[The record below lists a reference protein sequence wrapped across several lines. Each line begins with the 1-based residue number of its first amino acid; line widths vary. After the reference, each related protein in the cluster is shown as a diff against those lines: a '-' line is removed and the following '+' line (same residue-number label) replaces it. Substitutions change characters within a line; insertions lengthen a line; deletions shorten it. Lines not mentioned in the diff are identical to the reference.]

1 MSIVT
6 PRYLESEWC
15 RREVLEFCQAALAT
29 GGLVVGNKSRLFK
42 VTKTPVDPQKS
53 EALLPPYM
61 RDVLGFD
68 FFNVKDEVPFEFDP
82 AYGKEYEQLYNLSV
96 AKLAWEIAQLINT
109 LQPGERESNN
119 DGEKAA
125 EESYKPRR
133 PTVYLAECSYDR
145 KPQRELLEGELKRL
159 GYPVLPDRPLPL
171 DEVKYVAT
179 VESLLARCA
188 LSIHLIGEKYGA
200 VPDGPTDQSAA
211 MLQNELAVA
220 RHRAGDLRRL
230 IWLPEK
236 SHSEDGRQQRFIETL
251 NTNALAQQGGDLI
264 TGDIEALREAIHS
277 NLKALEQPKLKQPE
291 SGQGSAQRSGQLVYF
306 ICHEKDVKNSV
317 PLRKIC
323 KQSGFEV
330 ALPAFEGSAGKV
342 RESNRQNLIDC
353 DVVFLFYGAGDSAWK
368 RANDSELRKLAG
380 YRNAKTRPHILTYLA
395 APRTRD
401 KQDLIDMEEL
411 GLIDGLDGIAESAT
425 IKALRGWAKP
435 ESTS

>member
-1 MSIVT
+1 M
-6 PRYLESEWC
+6 
-15 RREVLEFCQAALAT
+15 
-29 GGLVVGNKSRLFK
+29 FK
-42 VTKTPVDPQKS
+42 VTKTPVDQQKS
-53 EALLPPYM
+53 ETLLPPYM

-68 FFNVKDEVPFEFDP
+68 FFIVKDEVPFEFDP

-96 AKLAWEIAQLINT
+96 AKLAWEIAQLVNT
-109 LQPGERESNN
+109 LQPGGSESDN

-125 EESYKPRR
+125 EEPYKPSK

-159 GYPVLPDRPLPL
+159 GYPVLPDRRLPL
-171 DEVKYVAT
+171 DEAEYVTT

-211 MLQNELAVA
+211 ILQNELAVA

-236 SHSEDGRQQRFIETL
+236 SHSEDDRQQKFIEAL
-251 NTNALAQQGGDLI
+251 HTNAQAQQGGDLI
-264 TGDIEALREAIHS
+264 TGDIEELREAIHS
-277 NLKALEQPKLKQPE
+277 NLKALEQPELEQRE
-291 SGQGSAQRSGQLVYF
+291 TGQGGAQRSGQLVYF

-317 PLRKIC
+317 PLRKLC

-330 ALPAFEGSAGKV
+330 ALPAFEGSAGEV
-342 RESNRQNLIDC
+342 RKSNQQNLIDC

-368 RANDSELRKLAG
+368 RTNDSELRKLAG
-380 YRNAKTRPHILTYLA
+380 YRNDKPRPQILTYLA
-395 APRTRD
+395 APQTRD

-411 GLIDGLDGIAESAT
+411 GLIDGLDGIAELAT
-425 IKALRGWAKP
+425 TKALRGLAKP
-435 ESTS
+435 ELTS